1 MPRRPWELSAEEKKI
16 VEQLLASGDKWT
28 MKKGKAGPEPA
39 RGANAIAHILFALGN
54 QLMMAEKWEEAVRP
68 MQTACAMLQND
79 LDMQGSSF
87 HLLGV
92 IQFQIS
98 KRPEN
103 RSRCKEILPKAANA
117 FALSA
122 DCRVDDGKC
131 TKKGAAEAIDSLL
144 FLGRCMFEL
153 DEPQQAE
160 QVTAQAISM
169 GRQVLGDNAKET
181 NGAIRAM
188 MELKRQMGR

>member
-1 MPRRPWELSAEEKKI
+1 
-16 VEQLLASGDKWT
+16 
-28 MKKGKAGPEPA
+28 
-39 RGANAIAHILFALGN
+39 
-54 QLMMAEKWEEAVRP
+54 MMAEKWEEAVRP

-131 TKKGAAEAIDSLL
+131 TKKGAAEARSIRS
-144 FLGRCMFEL
+144 CSS
-153 DEPQQAE
+153 
-160 QVTAQAISM
+160 V
-169 GRQVLGDNAKET
+169 
-181 NGAIRAM
+181 GACLSSTSRN
-188 MELKRQMGR
+188 RRNR